1 MPPLAFGKLP
11 FAKIALQHWPREEIV
26 PRLFYAVILALLP
39 LLAGAQ
45 AFPDRPIRII
55 VPLPPGGSPDTIAR
69 SLAPGLQAAW
79 NQPVVVENRVG
90 GSQNIGADA
99 VAKSAPDGLTWLLS
113 PDNVFAVNPH
123 IAKQP
128 FDPLADLAPVTLLAR
143 IQFLL
148 VVNPAVPANSVQ
160 ELIALARA
168 KPGELN
174 FGSSGTGSPQFL
186 GGTLLQQLSGT
197 KMNHVP
203 YKGAAPAVTDLLPG
217 RIQVWVGAANS
228 LLPHIKEGKLRVLGT
243 AASQRFAVLPDT
255 PTVAEAGLPGYAL
268 YPWLGMFVPAKTPR
282 EVIAKI
288 GAEIGRIMNSAEVK
302 ARLVPQGMD
311 LAPGTPEELGRIVRE
326 DHAYWGKVMREAGIK
341 GE

>member
-1 MPPLAFGKLP
+1 MKRWLTAVFLAVFPL
-11 FAKIALQHWPREEIV
+11 FALSQ
-26 PRLFYAVILALLP
+26 
-39 LLAGAQ
+39 G
-45 AFPDRPIRII
+45 FPERPVRII

-69 SLAPGLQAAW
+69 TLAQGLQGAW
-79 NQPVVVENRVG
+79 SQPVVVENRTG
-90 GSQNIGADA
+90 GSQNIGADT
-99 VAKSAPDGLTWLLS
+99 VAKSAPDGHTWLLS

-123 IAKQP
+123 LAKQP

-148 VVNPAVPANSVQ
+148 VVPASLPVNSVK
-160 ELIALARA
+160 ELVAYAKA

-203 YKGAAPAVTDLLPG
+203 YKGAAPAVADLLPG

-228 LLPHIKEGKLRVLGT
+228 LLPHIREGKLRALGT
-243 AASQRFAVLPDT
+243 AASLRFSALPET
-255 PTVAEAGLPGYAL
+255 PTIAEAGLPGYAL
-268 YPWLGMFVPAKTPR
+268 YPWLGMFVPAKTPPELIAR
-282 EVIAKI
+282 INAEIAKVL
-288 GAEIGRIMNSAEVK
+288 GLADVR

-311 LAPGTPEELGRIVRE
+311 ISTGSPQELAQIVRD
-326 DHAYWGKVMREAGIK
+326 DHAYWGKVLRDAGVK

>member
-1 MPPLAFGKLP
+1 MARWLLSGF
-11 FAKIALQHWPREEIV
+11 IAL
-26 PRLFYAVILALLP
+26 FSTLALS
-39 LLAGAQ
+39 Q
-45 AFPDRPIRII
+45 AFPERPVKII

-69 SLAPGLQAAW
+69 SIAQGLQGVW
-79 NQPVVVENRVG
+79 PHPVIVENRTG

-99 VAKSAPDGLTWLLS
+99 VAKSAPDGHTWLLA

-148 VVNPAVPANSVQ
+148 VVHPSVPAKSVQ
-160 ELIALARA
+160 ELIAYAKAR
-168 KPGELN
+168 PGELN

-186 GGTLLQQLSGT
+186 GGTLLQQMSGT

-203 YKGAAPAVTDLLPG
+203 YKGAAAAVPDLLEG

-228 LLPHIKEGKLRVLGT
+228 LLPHIKADRLRVLGT
-243 AASQRFAVLPDT
+243 SAAQRFAVLADT
-255 PTVAEAGLPGYAL
+255 PTIAEAGLPGYSL
-268 YPWLGMFVPAKTPR
+268 YPWLGLFVPAKTPPEIIVR
-282 EVIAKI
+282 INAESAKI
-288 GAEIGRIMNSAEVK
+288 VNSPEVK

-311 LAPGTPEELGRIVRE
+311 IATGTPEELARIIRE
-326 DHAYWGKVMREAGIK
+326 DHARWGKVIRDAGVK
-341 GE
+341 PE